1 MLTHNHLCDPE
12 TRPQK
17 SKPSLA
23 TEALSVAIP
32 RHCYISIDS
41 GLTWAT
47 EKQSK
52 SPGLSRGLCPPVF
65 HILLFQF
72 LYTTTI
78 STIVTISESL
88 YSLILANANWEI
100 TLYSWLF
107 FLLRIRIY
115 IVLGPFSRVNIK
127 RCWTPVVILRTF
139 VLLTVVSKASGKMS
153 PLPPPQSTI
162 LWMSLQN
169 SRPPLGLILR
179 PIRDL
184 CFVGTTIHKS
194 LRNERDWFSWTAKH
208 RDECSKQSYCPR
220 TI

>member
-1 MLTHNHLCDPE
+1 MSMLTHNHLCDPE

-65 HILLFQF
+65 HILLFQI

-88 YSLILANANWEI
+88 YSSILATANWKI

-107 FLLRIRIY
+107 LLLRIRIY

-139 VLLTVVSKASGKMS
+139 VLLTVVSKASGKVS

-162 LWMSLQN
+162 L
-169 SRPPLGLILR
+169 
-179 PIRDL
+179 
-184 CFVGTTIHKS
+184 
-194 LRNERDWFSWTAKH
+194 
-208 RDECSKQSYCPR
+208 
-220 TI
+220 